1 MSRMASGAF
10 WSFTGTAL
18 AKFIV
23 LVAGIWCARI
33 LGQEE
38 YGELG
43 MIRSTIN
50 MFAVFG
56 FAGLGLTATK
66 YISEYKKDKKGRISS
81 IYMLTN
87 GFALCMGILVT
98 LVILLAAPYLA
109 EKTLKSPDLVNDIR
123 FGAILL
129 FVTVINGAQNGTLA
143 GLEDFKSIALNM
155 LKGSIAETLFMIL
168 GAYYW
173 GVTGAIL
180 GYGCGFMVIYIGNQ
194 ISIQK
199 KFRELGIVIQK
210 SSFCKSDLKLLYK
223 FSLPAALSSI
233 MVSPVFWI
241 IRSMLV
247 RKDGFEELAIFEAA
261 DQWRVIILFIPV
273 TVSQVVLPIL
283 SSMSVNKRD
292 KTKFW
297 RVLKMNLC
305 INVIIALTMA
315 LIISLLQNNI
325 MGFYGKEYTDT
336 SVLVVLAFSTIFTAI
351 ANVVGLSI
359 SSQAKMWVGFIFNAL
374 WGIILISLT
383 YYFLSCE
390 LGALGIAWAILI
402 SYSIHIVLQLVYLKY
417 NN

>member
-1 MSRMASGAF
+1 M
-10 WSFTGTAL
+10 
-18 AKFIV
+18 
-23 LVAGIWCARI
+23 
-33 LGQEE
+33 LGSWDRKE
-38 YGELG
+38 YGEFG

-66 YISEYKKDKKGRISS
+66 YISEYKKEKKERISS

-129 FVTVINGAQNGTLA
+129 FITVINGAQNGTLA
-143 GLEDFKSIALNM
+143 GLEDFKSIALNT

-180 GYGCGFMVIYIGNQ
+180 GYGCGFMVIYICNQ
-194 ISIQK
+194 ISIHK
-199 KFRELGIVIQK
+199 KFRELGIVIQE

-261 DQWRVIILFIPV
+261 DQWRVIILFIP
-273 TVSQVVLPIL
+273 TAISQILLPIL
-283 SSMSVNKRD
+283 SSYSGITYKNKFN
-292 KTKFW
+292 KI
-297 RVLKMNLC
+297 LN
-305 INVIIALTMA
+305 IN
-315 LIISLLQNNI
+315 
-325 MGFYGKEYTDT
+325 
-336 SVLVVLAFSTIFTAI
+336 
-351 ANVVGLSI
+351 
-359 SSQAKMWVGFIFNAL
+359 
-374 WGIILISLT
+374 
-383 YYFLSCE
+383 CC
-390 LGALGIAWAILI
+390 
-402 SYSIHIVLQLVYLKY
+402 
-417 NN
+417 